1 MDDHQL
7 CNKTTHFVVVLCCRT
22 KKQPTNT
29 KINVQ
34 LSVTKIPVQMLNN
47 LPIFIKH
54 FIFATY
60 LNHNSAMMMRS
71 MCSTAEFF

>member
-1 MDDHQL
+1 MTI
-7 CNKTTHFVVVLCCRT
+7 NYAI
-22 KKQPTNT
+22 KQPILLLCYAAEQKNNQLT

-34 LSVTKIPVQMLNN
+34 LSVTKNPLQMLNN

-60 LNHNSAMMMRS
+60 LNHNSAVMMRS
-71 MCSTAEFF
+71 LCSTAEFF